1 MSSLPDGLTRGKRRR
16 WFLGIEPI
24 FEAGR
29 HGERAQAWEVE
40 DELVA
45 IAVLGD
51 VTIDLSQAK
60 SAPAVID
67 INAYAIIRDVEVLV
81 GEGTHVEMSGGVY
94 RGDLRNEV
102 PAVPE
107 DRRDR
112 VIRVHGHSVLG
123 DVTAR
128 IAWGAVD
135 GLKP

>member
-1 MSSLPDGLTRGKRRR
+1 MSSVSETRPTSGKRRR

-29 HGERAQAWEVE
+29 RGESAHAWDVE

-45 IAVLGD
+45 VAALGD
-51 VTIDLSQAK
+51 VTIDLSQVK

-67 INAYAIIRDVEVLV
+67 INAYAVIRDVEVLV
-81 GEGTHVEMSGGVY
+81 GEGTRVEMSGGVY

-102 PAVPE
+102 PARSH
-107 DRRDR
+107 DQRDR
-112 VIRVHGHSVLG
+112 VVRIHGHSVLG

-128 IAWGAVD
+128 IA
-135 GLKP
+135 